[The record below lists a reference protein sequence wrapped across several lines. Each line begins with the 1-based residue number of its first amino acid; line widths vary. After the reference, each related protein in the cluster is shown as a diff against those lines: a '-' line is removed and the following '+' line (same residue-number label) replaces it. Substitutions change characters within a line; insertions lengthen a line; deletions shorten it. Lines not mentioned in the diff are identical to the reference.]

1 MARSEH
7 TATVSAP
14 LRRDRLKV
22 GLAFLVNG
30 ALWGSWIGRIPR
42 IAGDLDLSERQVGQ
56 ALLGLAL
63 ATVVTLPL
71 AGGLT
76 TRVGARAVTAGGA
89 VLGASGLAL
98 VALADD
104 VGSLVG
110 LLCVLSAGGTS
121 MDVAMNGQGV
131 ALESRYGRPIVVGL
145 HGLWSV
151 GALLGTAVAGLT
163 VWADVPTARHLGVA
177 AVVVAVAGVVA
188 SRTSDAAEVDRDGP
202 RRVFALPRGR
212 LWLLGGI
219 AFAAALSE
227 GAVADWGGLYLER
240 VLGTGAGVAAS
251 AYVVFSATMAVVR
264 LLGDRVTARFGRR
277 SVVRAGGAVAAGG
290 MVLAL
295 AVDAPV
301 GALVGFAVA
310 GVGIA
315 AIMPIAFSSA
325 GDVPGSSQGAAVAAV
340 ASVGY
345 AGFLVGPPLIGY
357 LADLVGLRL
366 ALGAVVVTA
375 ASLAL
380 SARALP
386 RATSGGTGGD

>member
-1 MARSEH
+1 MPASDVLR
-7 TATVSAP
+7 AAP
-14 LRRDRLKV
+14 VLRRDRLRV
-22 GLAFLVNG
+22 GAAFLVNG
-30 ALWGSWIGRIPR
+30 GLWGSWIGRIPHV
-42 IAGDLDLSERQVGQ
+42 AGELDLSERQLGQ
-56 ALLGLAL
+56 ALVGLAI

-76 TRVGARAVTAGGA
+76 TRIGARAVTAGGA
-89 VLGASGLAL
+89 VVGAIGLT
-98 VALADD
+98 
-104 VGSLVG
+104 LVG
-110 LLCVLSAGGTS
+110 LAGDVAALFGVLCVLSAGGTA

-151 GALLGTAVAGLT
+151 GALLGTAIAGLT
-163 VWADVPTARHLGVA
+163 VRAGVPTGRHL
-177 AVVVAVAGVVA
+177 VVAAGVVGAVGVLA

-227 GAVADWGGLYLER
+227 GAVADWSGLYLER

-251 AYVVFSATMAVVR
+251 GYVVFSATMAVVR
-264 LLGDRVTARFGRR
+264 LLGDRITARFGRR
-277 SVVRAGGAVAAGG
+277 SVVRYGGLVGAGGTALALLVAA
-290 MVLAL
+290 
-295 AVDAPV
+295 PV
-301 GALVGFAVA
+301 AALVGFAIA

-325 GDVPGSSQGAAVAAV
+325 GDVPGSAQGEGVAAV

-357 LADLVGLRL
+357 LADVVGLRW
-366 ALGAVVVTA
+366 ALGAVVLTA

-380 SARALP
+380 SSRALP
-386 RATSGGTGGD
+386 RTAGAATT